1 MDDFEQKVPTEPE
14 EPEEVLPAQDAAQ
27 PEPYTP
33 RPLGVRIFAWVLA
46 ILVIVGLALYYYN
59 IMFAK

>member
-1 MDDFEQKVPTEPE
+1 MDDFEQKVPGEPE
-14 EPEEVLPAQDAAQ
+14 EPEEVLPAQDAEQ

-46 ILVIVGLALYYYN
+46 ILVIIGLALYYYN